1 MGNRPTGYWIFLA
14 LAIVAVIASFMMRSS
29 PDPQTREIAKY
40 LGYGAIALV
49 LIARFAFRRNV
60 DPTPPMPKD

>member
-29 PDPQTREIAKY
+29 LDAQTREIAKY
-40 LGYGAIALV
+40 LGYGAIALLLV
-49 LIARFAFRRNV
+49 ARFAFRRKV
-60 DPTPPMPKD
+60 DATPPMPKD